1 MLRRFRRCSPRR
13 CIAVLAALAV
23 FGAGIAQAAHFHKH
37 EPAHGND
44 LHLQCLLCMHA
55 DRAAGPPELPAAPR
69 LAPLRS
75 IASVPLTTL
84 CPTGVC
90 AGLYQARGPPTV

>member
-1 MLRRFRRCSPRR
+1 
-13 CIAVLAALAV
+13 
-23 FGAGIAQAAHFHKH
+23 
-37 EPAHGND
+37 
-44 LHLQCLLCMHA
+44 LCMHA